1 MLTTYLVCSI
11 IFLLFSY
18 LVFRVI
24 VRNDYLK
31 KSKLSPISYILEFV
45 VFAVHANM
53 MYLFFPVKWL
63 DLPSL
68 PENITLKIF
77 FLVLL
82 ILGFAIL
89 IIAWFGLGTRR
100 SFGQDK
106 NKLNTSVIY
115 GYTRNPQLVGYG
127 IILFG
132 FALLFISWYTLGW
145 LLQYIIISY
154 LMIRSEEEFLNL
166 RYGEEYQRYCS
177 SVPRLIKIFK

>member
-1 MLTTYLVCSI
+1 MLTRYLVCSV

-24 VRNDYLK
+24 VRKDYLK
-31 KSKLSPISYILEFV
+31 KSKLSPVSYSLEAI
-45 VFAVHANM
+45 VFIVHANL
-53 MYLFFPVKWL
+53 MYLFFPVKWP

-68 PENITLKIF
+68 PENITLKLFFSAILIF
-77 FLVLL
+77 GLV
-82 ILGFAIL
+82 IL
-89 IIAWFGLGTRR
+89 IIAWFGLGSGR

-106 NKLNTSVIY
+106 NKLNTSGLY
-115 GYTRNPQLVGYG
+115 SYTRNPQLVGYG

-154 LMIRSEEEFLNL
+154 LMILSEEEFLNL
-166 RYGEEYQRYCS
+166 KYGEEYQRYCS
-177 SVPRLIKIFK
+177 SVPRVIKILK